1 MTAGLRTPNLK
12 FMESVGIIGAGKI
25 GRAIA
30 LGLRA
35 NNTATELKII
45 CSDHQATTLSEL
57 QKEKGIRCTESNAEV
72 VEASSVI
79 VLCVK
84 PYQAKSVLSEL
95 RNHLKSHHLLIS
107 VCASITFDQ
116 LNEWSGGQARLMRA
130 MPNLPV
136 VVNHGVSVLCSGSRS
151 TSADSK
157 RALKIFSTVGHVLE
171 LEEKHLDSVT
181 ALSGSG
187 PAFMFFFIE
196 ALSEAGA
203 RLGIPKEKAYELV
216 FHTMRGS
223 AELCLEKTM
232 DPGELIQQ
240 VATPGGC
247 TLEGLKVFDQMN
259 VRKILIQTIEATA
272 KRASQLRLEA

>member
-1 MTAGLRTPNLK
+1 
-12 FMESVGIIGAGKI
+12 MESIGIIGAGKI

-30 LGLRA
+30 LGLRN
-35 NNTATELKII
+35 NNTASELKII
-45 CSDHQATTLSEL
+45 CSDHQTSSLTDL
-57 QKEKGIRCTESNAEV
+57 QSQKGIRCTSSNQEV
-72 VEASSVI
+72 VQESSATI
-79 VLCVK
+79 LCVK
-84 PYQAKSVLSEL
+84 PYQAKQVLTEL
-95 RNHLKSHHLLIS
+95 KDHLKSHHLLIS
-107 VCASITFDQ
+107 VCASITFEQ
-116 LNEWSGGQARLMRA
+116 LNEWSGGKARLMRA

-136 VVNHGVSVLCSGSRS
+136 VVNHGVSVLCPGPRS
-151 TSADSK
+151 LPTDVK
-157 RALKIFSTVGHVLE
+157 RALKFFSTVGHVLE

-223 AELCLEKTM
+223 AEPCLEKTM
-232 DPGELIQQ
+232 DPEDLIKQ

-247 TLEGLKVFDQMN
+247 TLEGLKVFEKME